1 MRMLKRAIVA
11 GAAMICSLS
20 AAHAGGDLRGSI
32 KDDYAP
38 VAASPTWYLR
48 GDFSYAWQNSDTVSV
63 YHPTIASSSISDT
76 WALGGGIGRYFGR
89 GFRGDVTYEWRG
101 NTDINAASTSC
112 CSTTTHFSMRS
123 QVLLANLYYDFRPG
137 ERFNPYIGAGIGT
150 SRNETSGGFYTP
162 NGCGCAPY
170 EGKTQ
175 WNLAWA
181 LMAGASIRLDRGA
194 QRVGGIKDDG
204 YVSVAEPGRMHL
216 DLGYRYLNL
225 GDAVSGPNSFNGIDG
240 PKAGGIDA
248 HELRVGLRYD
258 LR

>member
-1 MRMLKRAIVA
+1 MRLFKRAMIV
-11 GAAMICSLS
+11 GAALVVGAT
-20 AAHAGGDLRGSI
+20 AADAGGDLRGSV

-38 VAASPTWYLR
+38 ATASPSWYAR
-48 GDFSYAWQNSDTVSV
+48 ADFGYAWQNSDLVTVHSPAIV
-63 YHPTIASSSISDT
+63 SSSISDT
-76 WALGGGIGRYFGR
+76 WALGVGIGRYFGR

-101 NTDINAASTSC
+101 NTDFSAVCAS

-150 SRNETSGGFYTP
+150 SLNQASGGSYPGNT
-162 NGCGCAPY
+162 CGCAPY
-170 EGKTQ
+170 GGNEQ

-181 LMAGASIRLDRGA
+181 LMAGVSYRLDRGA
-194 QRVGGIKDDG
+194 HRVGGIKDNG
-204 YVSVAEPGRMHL
+204 YVTVSEPGRMHL
-216 DLGYRYLNL
+216 DLGYRYLNI
-225 GDAVSGPNSFNGIDG
+225 GDVTTGPNTFNGIAG
-240 PKAGGIDA
+240 PKAGNVDA